1 MKSVVSISVVFTDLV
16 DSTALS
22 ARLGPAGAEAL
33 RTEHFSILRDAVL
46 ATGGTEVKN
55 LGDGLMVVYPSLGG
69 ALDGAVAMQ
78 QNVERRNRG
87 AELPLGVRIGVSTG
101 DATLDDGDY
110 FGEPVVEAARLCA
123 KAEGGQ
129 ILTTDVV
136 RMQARRSDHGFRSLG
151 PVELKGLPEPVGA
164 EEVRWEP
171 VRAAPQVRLPSRL
184 GIGAE
189 RLVVGR
195 DAELERLE
203 RARKAVF
210 AGEGRRV
217 VLLSGEP
224 GIGKT
229 TLVAHVARLAH
240 DEGATV
246 LYGRCDDEL
255 RVPYQP
261 FVEALGGF
269 VATASEDMVLALG
282 PATLGHLSRLVP
294 RVARRVAVVVE
305 PPATEADAERH
316 LLLGAVTDT
325 LVKTATEA
333 PVVLVL
339 EDLHWADK
347 SSVLL
352 LRHLVAGLDRAGV
365 LIIGTY
371 RDSDLDAGHPLQEG
385 LAALRRA
392 AGAERVL
399 VAGLDERGVVAMM
412 EDLAGH
418 ELEDDGLAVARA
430 IWQETGGNPFFTLEV
445 LRHLAEAGAIF
456 QQDGRW
462 VAAAGLAGVGLP
474 ESVREVVGR
483 RIRRLGESAQDVL
496 AVASVLG
503 RDFELPFVARVA
515 DLHEED
521 VLDALEEAV
530 EASVLLEVD
539 GRAERFT
546 FVHALMQHTLY
557 DELSPGRRA
566 RLHCRIA
573 ELLEQDLGEEPGG
586 RVGELARHWIAA
598 NRRSDRAKAI
608 RYARA
613 AGQRALDALAP
624 DEAIGWFRQALDL
637 LDVES
642 AAVTP
647 ERLDVLIA
655 LGVAQRQAGD
665 PSFRATLLSA
675 AAAAGEAGL
684 DDRLVS
690 ATLANQRGMVSSIGT
705 VDEERIALL
714 ERSLAVARGGDPRTE
729 ARLTAML
736 VAELTFSQ
744 DLPRVRA
751 LAAEAEAL
759 ARRLDDESTL
769 LAVLNVMFLPLW
781 VPDDLDRTF
790 ERCLEAK
797 VLAERSGDPVARFQ
811 AAANL
816 VQVMASKADRAGMEA
831 ALEDAASL
839 AGEIGQPHLSWQ
851 ALYLRCLL
859 VLFGGDADDAD
870 RLAAEGLEISSE
882 SGQPDALV
890 IYGANL
896 INVRLH
902 QDRLEEI
909 LPFIAEAAAANPGLP
924 SFAAAHAMALCETGR
939 PADAR
944 PLLDA
949 ARTADFHRSAYDY
962 VWLTTAT
969 VWAVVAAELE
979 DEAAAEALL
988 EQLEPF
994 EAQGVSSGAS
1004 FSGTVG
1010 SFMAR
1015 LAAVVGR
1022 DDEALALFER
1032 ADAQLTALGAPYWRA
1047 RNQLE
1052 WARLLLRRDGE
1063 GDLETAA
1070 RLLAEAEDA
1079 ARRHGCP
1086 GVLAR
1091 IEAVR
1096 AMHDHLPAGA
1106 RS

>member
-1 MKSVVSISVVFTDLV
+1 MKSVVSVAVVFTDLV

-22 ARLGPAGAEAL
+22 SRLGPSGAEAL
-33 RTEHFSILRDAVL
+33 RTEHFSILRDAVS

-78 QNVERRNRG
+78 QHVERRNRG
-87 AELPLGVRIGVSTG
+87 ADLPLGVRIGVSAG

-123 KAEGGQ
+123 KAAGGQ

-136 RMQARRSDHGFRSLG
+136 RLQARRSDHAFRARG
-151 PVELKGLPEPVGA
+151 AVELKGLPEPVEV
-164 EEVRWEP
+164 EEVCWDP

-184 GIGAE
+184 GVGTE
-189 RLVVGR
+189 RQVVGR
-195 DAELERLE
+195 GAELDRLE
-203 RARKAVF
+203 RARRAVSS
-210 AGEGRRV
+210 GEGHRV
-217 VLLSGEP
+217 ELLSGEA

-240 DEGATV
+240 EEGATV

-269 VATASEDMVLALG
+269 VANASEAMISALG

-316 LLLGAVTDT
+316 LLLGAVADT
-325 LVKTATEA
+325 LVKTAAEA

-352 LRHLVAGLDRAGV
+352 LRHLVASLDRAAV
-365 LIIGTY
+365 LVIGTY
-371 RDSDLDAGHPLQEG
+371 RDSDLDASHPLHEG

-392 AGAERVL
+392 AGAERVVL
-399 VAGLDERGVVAMM
+399 GGLDEPGVVAMM

-418 ELEDDGLAVARA
+418 QLEDDSLVVASA

-474 ESVREVVGR
+474 DSVREVVGR
-483 RIRRLGESAQDVL
+483 RIRRLGEAAQDVL

-573 ELLEQDLGEEPGG
+573 ELLEEDLGDEPGG

-598 NRRSDRAKAI
+598 TRPSDRAKAV

-613 AGQRALDALAP
+613 AGRRALDALAP
-624 DEAIGWFRQALDL
+624 DEAIGWFRQTLELID
-637 LDVES
+637 DGS
-642 AAVTP
+642 ATVTP
-647 ERLDVLIA
+647 ERLEVLIA
-655 LGVAQRQAGD
+655 LGVAQRDAGD
-665 PSFRATLLSA
+665 PAFRATLLSA
-675 AAAAGEAGL
+675 ATAAGEAGF
-684 DDRLVS
+684 DDLLVS

-705 VDEERIALL
+705 VDDERIALL
-714 ERSLAVARGGDPRTE
+714 ERSLAIARGRDPRTE

-744 DLPRVRA
+744 DLLRVRA

-759 ARRLDDESTL
+759 ARRADDESTL

-781 VPDDLDRTF
+781 VPDDLERTSQ
-790 ERCLEAK
+790 RCLEARA
-797 VLAERSGDPVARFQ
+797 LADRCGDPVARFQ
-811 AAANL
+811 SAANL
-816 VQVMASKADRAGMEA
+816 VQVMASRADRAGMEA
-831 ALEDAASL
+831 ALEVAASL
-839 AGEIGQPHLSWQ
+839 AREIGQPHLSWQ
-851 ALYLRCLL
+851 VLYLRCLL
-859 VLFGGDADDAD
+859 VLFGGDADEAD
-870 RLAAEGLEISSE
+870 RLAAAGLEISSE

-896 INVRLH
+896 INIRLH

-939 PADAR
+939 TDDAR

-949 ARTADFHRSAYDY
+949 ARAADFHRSAYDY
-962 VWLTTAT
+962 VWLTTVT

-979 DEAAAEALL
+979 DAAAAAVLF
-988 EQLEPF
+988 EQLAPYE
-994 EAQGVSSGAS
+994 EQGVSSGAS
-1004 FSGTVG
+1004 FSGTAG
-1010 SFMAR
+1010 AFLAG
-1015 LAAVVGR
+1015 LAAVLGR
-1022 DDEALALFER
+1022 DDEALGLFER
-1032 ADAQLTALGAPYWRA
+1032 ADSRLAALDAPYWRA
-1047 RNQLE
+1047 RNQVE
-1052 WARLLLRRDGE
+1052 WACVLLRRDGE
-1063 GDLETAA
+1063 GDLARAA
-1070 RLLAEAEDA
+1070 DLLADAEDA
-1079 ARRHGCP
+1079 GHRHGCP
-1086 GVLAR
+1086 GVLSRVAT
-1091 IEAVR
+1091 VR
-1096 AMHDHLPAGA
+1096 RSHVRLPAGV